1 MCGIGGRTIAEAQQ
15 RISYPEFVRWA
26 QYRSKRGSLNQGLR
40 IERGTALLATMYAN
54 AHRKEHAPAYEL
66 HDFAPYHDQ
75 PEATLEDAMA
85 NWG

>member
-40 IERGTALLATMYAN
+40 IERGSALLATLFAN
-54 AHRKEHAPAYEL
+54 AHSKEGGYKIYDFMPHDEEPEL
-66 HDFAPYHDQ
+66 
-75 PEATLEDAMA
+75 TLDDLK
-85 NWG
+85 NWT